1 MVVAVFA
8 TTPGMFY
15 SLLWQGIE
23 NSKTSPW
30 GFSGGPVV
38 KNPFANAGDIGSIP
52 GLGRFHMP
60 WGN

>member
-38 KNPFANAGDIGSIP
+38 KNPPFNARDTGSIP
-52 GLGRFHMP
+52 DLGRSHMP
-60 WGN
+60 QGN